1 MIILKIDKSEKEKII
16 NSYTT
21 DIEKLEMYFLRS
33 GDRKNSEIE
42 KRTGIDRNTISSIR
56 KGKTRPSSA
65 NMTIFVS
72 AYNIPSNVAGDI
84 FFKQNLRN
92 R

>member
-1 MIILKIDKSEKEKII
+1 MKLDKSAKEKIV

-21 DIEKLEMYFLRS
+21 DIEKLEMYFLKS

-56 KGKTRPSSA
+56 KGKIRPSTA

-72 AYNIPSNVAGDI
+72 AYNIPSDIAGSI
-84 FFKQNLRN
+84 FFKPNLRN
-92 R
+92 E

>member
-1 MIILKIDKSEKEKII
+1 MKIDKSEKEKII

-21 DIEKLEMYFLRS
+21 DIEKLEMYFLKS
-33 GDRKNSEIE
+33 GDRKKSEIE
-42 KRTGIDRNTISSIR
+42 TRTGIDRISSIR

-92 R
+92 G

>member
-1 MIILKIDKSEKEKII
+1 MKLDKSAKEKII

-21 DIEKLEMYFLRS
+21 DIEKLEMYFLKS

-56 KGKTRPSSA
+56 KGKIRPSTA

-72 AYNIPSNVAGDI
+72 AYNIPSDIAGSI
-84 FFKQNLRN
+84 FFKPNLRN
-92 R
+92 E

>member
-1 MIILKIDKSEKEKII
+1 MIILKLDKSAKEKII

-21 DIEKLEMYFLRS
+21 DIEKLEMYFLKS

-42 KRTGIDRNTISSIR
+42 KRTGIDRNTISSLR
-56 KGKTRPSSA
+56 KGKIRPSTA

-72 AYNIPSNVAGDI
+72 AYNIPSDIAGSI
-84 FFKQNLRN
+84 FFKPNLRN
-92 R
+92 E

>member
-1 MIILKIDKSEKEKII
+1 MKLDKSAKEKII

-21 DIEKLEMYFLRS
+21 DIEKLEMYFLKS

-42 KRTGIDRNTISSIR
+42 KRTGIDRNTISSLR
-56 KGKTRPSSA
+56 KGKIRPSTA

-72 AYNIPSNVAGDI
+72 AYNIPSDIAGSI
-84 FFKQNLRN
+84 FFKPNLRN
-92 R
+92 E